1 MFIVFLSTY
10 VPIFKTLALVQ
21 SSKNVKI
28 QFEYKVSD
36 RFFVKTKNIEKIRSR
51 SDPQVNDAS

>member
-21 SSKNVKI
+21 SSKNVEI

-36 RFFVKTKNIEKIRSR
+36 RQDKKHRKNKIKK
-51 SDPQVNDAS
+51 

>member
-1 MFIVFLSTY
+1 M
-10 VPIFKTLALVQ
+10 PIFKTLALVQ
-21 SSKNVKI
+21 SSKNVEI